1 MARKAAP
8 VPGTLLPRDWRR
20 DGRWQI
26 TASLA
31 AIPDTDYALVADAF
45 EAHHRAEHTVIADWA
60 AEFRTWCRR
69 EAARMRVLAGEG
81 LYD

>member
-1 MARKAAP
+1 MARKPAAD
-8 VPGTLLPRDWRR
+8 PGTLLPRDWRR

-31 AIPDTDYALVADAF
+31 AIPDTDYARMADAF
-45 EAHHRAEHTVIADWA
+45 EAHHRAGHTVSVDWT

-69 EAARMRVLAGEG
+69 EAARKLVPIGEG
-81 LYD
+81 LYC